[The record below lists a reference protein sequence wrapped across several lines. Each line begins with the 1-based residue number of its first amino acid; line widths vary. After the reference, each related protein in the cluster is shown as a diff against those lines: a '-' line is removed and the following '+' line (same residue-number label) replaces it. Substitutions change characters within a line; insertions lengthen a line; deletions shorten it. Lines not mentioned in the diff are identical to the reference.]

1 MTPRRC
7 PGKIERPH
15 DEELRPVH
23 AIVGWDPN
31 YPSLLV
37 PHPAASESS
46 SVFVIH
52 KIASSSAIAAIKKR
66 TLVVFPAC
74 QVQPSIVADL
84 SPLSG
89 LTELEELNL
98 NDNRLITD
106 ISPLAGLER
115 LEVLNLEFND
125 LADLG
130 PLAGLTRLWWLK
142 VSYNRITDISY
153 LTGLAR
159 LRGLYLGWNTIAD
172 ISPLR
177 GLSALENLD
186 LRANEIRE
194 GVDELTSLTKATYID
209 LRENRTVPIGDIES
223 LTTALGSDVV
233 QRDEG

>member
-1 MTPRRC
+1 M
-7 PGKIERPH
+7 
-15 DEELRPVH
+15 
-23 AIVGWDPN
+23 
-31 YPSLLV
+31 

-106 ISPLAGLER
+106 ISPLVNLARLTKLELRSNRISDISPLAGLER

-153 LTGLAR
+153 LAGLAR
-159 LRGLYLGWNTIAD
+159 LRGLYLGWNTIVD
-172 ISPLR
+172 PSPLR

-209 LRENRTVPIGDIES
+209 LRENPAVPSEDFDV
-223 LTTALGSDVV
+223 LVNALGSDVV